1 MAVTQM
7 RNKCIGT
14 ISKVFFNK
22 IVIEVPSP
30 SDIQHNYNGDIYI
43 CNGLNDFIT
52 IYKDLDNRFIYQ
64 ITGLYEKEKPF
75 NEDEESKFHQL
86 AYFEAVPV
94 GEILNN
100 EFEYGLSTF
109 PMISADVYLTT
120 VGDIRKILMP
130 EKNSLSISLGQL
142 TTHQYVPQFSVDSL
156 FTNHMS
162 ILGNTGSGKSTT
174 VRKILN
180 ELLDLEK
187 KEIDLN
193 NLNVIIFD
201 VHNEYNC
208 FDEKNASYISL
219 NDIAIPLETLTLEDW
234 VNLVQP
240 ASAVQLPVLMNGLK
254 MASLIRSNVNNYN
267 WIRAYCALE
276 LYNNQQ
282 TDAVTKR
289 SKIVGLLEKLNSEE
303 IKRVLRLYNAQFGN
317 FTPPNEQDFKTVICE
332 YIEVNSTFKYEQC
345 QLQLTK
351 LLEKSSNKIISLTDL
366 KDGIDMVLLLEESKG
381 NAQVRSHCSTLITR
395 IENLIL
401 TYSNNLFDTSS
412 EKISAFLEIT
422 QFEKALTIF
431 DCSMLDDNDLLFYTS
446 YLIRE
451 VFDKQKVSRQVI
463 GRISKSFNFILDEAH
478 RYLSETNQETRINSL
493 KVFEKIAKEGRKFG
507 LFLIVASQR
516 PSELSKTV
524 LSQCNNFIL
533 HRIRN
538 NIDLDQMRKS
548 IPYINDSQLFRLSYL
563 KTGVALTVGES
574 FVVPMEVL
582 IEGEDFGKESET
594 IKPSRLWRKLD
605 IKEE

>member
-1 MAVTQM
+1 M

-22 IVIEVPSP
+22 IVIEIPSP
-30 SDIQHNYNGDIYI
+30 SNIQHNYKGDIYI
-43 CNGLNDFIT
+43 CNGLNDYIT
-52 IYKDLDNRFIYQ
+52 IYKDLNNKFIYQ
-64 ITGLYEKEKPF
+64 ITGLYEQEKPF
-75 NEDEESKFHQL
+75 LEYEESKFHQK
-86 AYFEAVPV
+86 AFFEAVPV
-94 GEILNN
+94 GEVLNK

-109 PMISADVYLTT
+109 PMISEEVYLTT
-120 VGDIRKILMP
+120 VEDIHRILMP
-130 EKNSLSISLGQL
+130 DKNSLSVSFGQL
-142 TTHQYVPQFSVDSL
+142 TTHQYIPQFSVDSL

-180 ELLDLEK
+180 ELLNLEK
-187 KEIDLN
+187 KDLDLDH
-193 NLNVIIFD
+193 LNFIIFD
-201 VHNEYNC
+201 VHNEYKS
-208 FDEKNASYISL
+208 FGDRHASYI
-219 NDIAIPLETLTLEDW
+219 NVDDIAIPLETLTIEDW
-234 VNLVQP
+234 INLVQP

-254 MASLIRSNVNNYN
+254 MASLFRLNANHYN

-289 SKIVGLLEKLNSEE
+289 SKIVGLLEKLDSDE
-303 IKRVLRLYNAQFGN
+303 IKRVLALYNAQYGN
-317 FTPPNEQDFKTVICE
+317 FTPLHERDFKNVICE
-332 YIEVNSTFKYEQC
+332 YIQANSTFQYEHC
-345 QLQLTK
+345 QQQLTNM
-351 LLEKSSNKIISLTDL
+351 LEEASNSIACLKDL
-366 KDGIDMVLLLEESKG
+366 KSGIDIVLLLEESKG
-381 NAQVRSHCSTLITR
+381 NAQVRSHCSTLMTR
-395 IENLIL
+395 IENLNL
-401 TYSNNLFDTSS
+401 TYSKTLFDKST

-422 QFEKALTIF
+422 QFKKAFTIF
-431 DCSMLDDNDLLFYTS
+431 DCSSLDDNDLLFYTG

-451 VFDKQKVSRQVI
+451 VFERQKAIRQVEGFI
-463 GRISKSFNFILDEAH
+463 NKSYNFILDEAH
-478 RYLSETNQETRINSL
+478 RYLTNTNQEAQMKSL

-507 LFLIVASQR
+507 VFLVVASQR

-538 NIDLDQMRKS
+538 NLDLDQMRHS

-574 FVVPMEVL
+574 FVVPMEIL
-582 IEGEDFGKESET
+582 IDGKGFGKDSET
-594 IKPSRLWRKLD
+594 IKPSEIWRKQ
-605 IKEE
+605 IVEKE